1 MIRNVDLGKYDIR
14 EWDLSMEPLETISW
28 VWHQLMGEET
38 AKGDTLEFSVIING
52 DVRLFA
58 GVLHDKSGAFKGV
71 IPERYSIYRDG
82 VLDEVDHTG
91 CTRHDNMDA
100 SNDQE
105 EDFRVGRME
114 IDIEEVGRW
123 FFENCQQ
130 SVIPIPKSENIIFR
144 NRDND
149 SSEG

>member
-1 MIRNVDLGKYDIR
+1 MIRNADLGKYDIR

-58 GVLHDKSGAFKGV
+58 GVLHDKSGAVKGV
-71 IPERYSIYRDG
+71 IPERYSVYWDG

-91 CTRHDNMDA
+91 RTRHDNMDA

-114 IDIEEVGRW
+114 IDIEEVGQW
-123 FFENCQQ
+123 FFESCQQ
-130 SVIPIPKSENIIFR
+130 SVIPIPKSENIIFQK
-144 NRDND
+144 
-149 SSEG
+149 

>member
-38 AKGDTLEFSVIING
+38 AKGDTLEFSIVING

-58 GVLHDKSGAFKGV
+58 GVLHDKSGAVKGV

-91 CTRHDNMDA
+91 CTRHDNMDV